1 MEYIQY
7 IILSIS
13 LLAVFTI
20 VIIAYRKGRS
30 AGRIEKH
37 ENDKKERDTTYLRE
51 ILSRDQQIQT
61 LIGRIDNLN
70 ELNNRYLAFMLKVPA
85 VVQRLNATLN
95 FDEIIS
101 SITNLIGDIVPTDK
115 IEIYILDEADNLLKK
130 VPFQGQ
136 NQEGQSSYALGDGL
150 VGMAAHN
157 RMIMINR
164 FDNKGHL
171 GRKNIQ
177 SSDSGLWMA
186 VPIIFRDSLL
196 GVIGIGE
203 IKNAIG
209 NEGDL
214 IKMIADIAG
223 VALLNQALL
232 GEAKQEANT
241 DPLTGLNNRRYFFKM
256 AQNFVEKSIREG
268 SPISIFLFDIDH
280 FKHYNDTNDLPP
292 IFRTLS

>member
-1 MEYIQY
+1 
-7 IILSIS
+7 
-13 LLAVFTI
+13 
-20 VIIAYRKGRS
+20 
-30 AGRIEKH
+30 
-37 ENDKKERDTTYLRE
+37 
-51 ILSRDQQIQT
+51 
-61 LIGRIDNLN
+61 
-70 ELNNRYLAFMLKVPA
+70 
-85 VVQRLNATLN
+85 
-95 FDEIIS
+95 
-101 SITNLIGDIVPTDK
+101 
-115 IEIYILDEADNLLKK
+115 

-136 NQEGQSSYALGDGL
+136 NQEGQISYALGDGL

-164 FDNKGHL
+164 FDKKGSP
-171 GRKNIQ
+171 GRKDIQ

-186 VPIIFRDSLL
+186 APIIFRDSLL

-280 FKHYNDTNDLPP
+280 FKHYNDTNGHGEGDDVLKE
-292 IFRTLS
+292 ISKLVKGGTL